1 MLAGT
6 LPGIPCQSLNA
17 LGAIRGIWPR
27 RPDGIRA
34 CGNPGFSFL
43 RSSGAGELGVRGMER
58 KSTGNIIIVR
68 RKKVV
73 AGGHH
78 GGAWKVAYAD
88 FVTAMMAF
96 FLLMW
101 LLSVT
106 DEQTRLGL
114 ADYFSPTIP
123 IHSTRGGGDGPFDG
137 ASMFSQDVL
146 ARDETGQKGD
156 PKQLEVPGAPDQSL
170 YEIQEEL
177 LGGSGDAVLADPL
190 LKHIATRVTDE
201 GLIIEVFD
209 IEGSP
214 LFDGATAEPN
224 PIVERLLQMIGRVL
238 SRTANPVAVT
248 GHLATGDV
256 GREGPD
262 PWRLSSD
269 RAQFARSVLDAA
281 GVADA
286 RVARVTGKSD
296 RSPVVEDD
304 PRDSRNRRVEIT
316 LLRSFEQ

>member
-1 MLAGT
+1 M
-6 LPGIPCQSLNA
+6 
-17 LGAIRGIWPR
+17 
-27 RPDGIRA
+27 D
-34 CGNPGFSFL
+34 
-43 RSSGAGELGVRGMER
+43 R
-58 KSTGNIIIVR
+58 KSTGNVIIVK
-68 RKKVV
+68 RKTVV

-123 IHSTRGGGDGPFDG
+123 IHETRGGGDGPFDG
-137 ASMFSQDVL
+137 DSMFSQDVL

-156 PKQLEVPGAPDQSL
+156 PKQADVPGTPDESL
-170 YEIQEEL
+170 FKVEQEL
-177 LGGSGDAVLADPL
+177 LGGSGDAMEADPL
-190 LKHIATRVTDE
+190 LAHIRTRITDE

-209 IEGSP
+209 IPGSP
-214 LFDGATAEPN
+214 LFDGPTAEPN
-224 PIVERLLQMIGRVL
+224 PIFEDLVQMIGRVL
-238 SRTANPVAVT
+238 SRTVNPVAVS

-256 GREGPD
+256 GRGGPN

-269 RAQFARSVLDAA
+269 RAQLARDLLSAA
-281 GVADA
+281 GVADQ
-286 RVARVTGKSD
+286 RVARVTGKAD
-296 RSPVVEDD
+296 RSPEADD

-316 LLRSFEQ
+316 LLRHFEP

>member
-1 MLAGT
+1 
-6 LPGIPCQSLNA
+6 
-17 LGAIRGIWPR
+17 
-27 RPDGIRA
+27 
-34 CGNPGFSFL
+34 
-43 RSSGAGELGVRGMER
+43 MER
-58 KSTGNIIIVR
+58 KAGPIIIR

-137 ASMFSQDVL
+137 DSMFSQDVL
-146 ARDETGQKGD
+146 AKDETGAKGD
-156 PKQLEVPGAPDQSL
+156 PKKNEDPAATDQSL
-170 YEIQEEL
+170 YEIEKAL
-177 LGGSGDAVLADPL
+177 LGGSGDAMEADPL
-190 LKHIATRVTDE
+190 LEHIRTRVTDE

-214 LFDGATAEPN
+214 LFDGPTAKPN
-224 PIVERLLQMIGRVL
+224 PIFDRLVEMIGRVL
-238 SRTANPVAVT
+238 ARTTNRVAVS

-256 GREGPD
+256 SFAGPD
-262 PWRLSSD
+262 PWSLSTD
-269 RAQFARSVLDAA
+269 RAQLTRRQLVANGVKDPRLDRVS
-281 GVADA
+281 GRAD
-286 RVARVTGKSD
+286 RD
-296 RSPVVEDD
+296 PVVKDQPHD
-304 PRDSRNRRVEIT
+304 RRNRRVEIT
-316 LLRSFEQ
+316 LLRRF